1 MTKERSRGSR
11 QTNSTEPPG
20 HLSVI
25 NVDHTLGYVSKSA
38 ARRLAEIIT
47 PFWVTARHIQIRR
60 LTNWRQSS
68 EGSLRP
74 KAGCSTYVW
83 SQTSKTELVQPMEKS
98 NGDAI
103 VLFTK
108 LGAKAT
114 NNKTSNSAQK
124 CLVKWHAW
132 RKHPK
137 LQNRSS
143 NLAICFSA
151 KPLLMQTVFF
161 FSFPSIPVKTFPTL
175 EKFKIQ
181 IPNKTIRPWG
191 QYCWGRG
198 MLDQMTS
205 RGSILQF
212 SVIP

>member
-161 FSFPSIPVKTFPTL
+161 FFPSHPYQLKHFQPWRSS
-175 EKFKIQ
+175 KFRFQ
-181 IPNKTIRPWG
+181 IRQSDPEGNTAG
-191 QYCWGRG
+191 GGGCWTRWPPEVPSYNF
-198 MLDQMTS
+198 Q
-205 RGSILQF
+205 
-212 SVIP
+212 